1 MPRSYSPQQMEEI
14 LRRAMQREA
23 AGEISHADLLDAAQE
38 VGIDPSDVEA
48 AAQEL
53 DAEHADLEREGRIR
67 SELRKRALAAFGNY
81 LVINALAFTVD
92 ALTGPEQWFHWV
104 LLGSTAL
111 LLRRL
116 FVSLFPGER
125 ELERADKRLKKR
137 EDRELKH
144 RDRARWRRNRSERKK
159 QTADQFERAV
169 EEGVQALLKAAAD
182 KLEQYNS
189 TGAAPGPRVRVEG
202 APGQARDADERERR
216 ERGEE
221 AERSRGGPAGR
232 RSR

>member
-14 LRRAMQREA
+14 LRRAMRREA
-23 AGEISHADLLDAAQE
+23 AGEITHADLLEAAQE
-38 VGIDPSDVEA
+38 VGIDPNDVEA
-48 AAQEL
+48 AAQGL
-53 DAEHADLEREGRIR
+53 DAERADKAREERVR

-81 LVINALAFTVD
+81 LVINALAFTAD
-92 ALTGPEQWFHWV
+92 ALSGPGQWFHWV

-116 FVSLFPGER
+116 FLSLFPGER

-144 RDRARWRRNRSERKK
+144 RDRARWQRDRSERKK
-159 QTADQFERAV
+159 QTAEQFERAV
-169 EEGVQALLKAAAD
+169 EEGVQALLKVAAD
-182 KLEQYNS
+182 KLEHYNQAGS
-189 TGAAPGPRVRVEG
+189 APGPRVRVEPV
-202 APGQARDADERERR
+202 PGQARDADGRERS
-216 ERGEE
+216 EE
-221 AERSRGGPAGR
+221 AGRSRGVPPGR

>member
-23 AGEISHADLLDAAQE
+23 AGEISHADLLEAAQE
-38 VGIDPSDVEA
+38 VGIDPRDVEA

-53 DAEHADLEREGRIR
+53 DAEHADKAREGRIR

-81 LVINALAFTVD
+81 LVINALAFAVD
-92 ALTGPEQWFHWV
+92 ALTGPERWFHWV

-116 FVSLFPGER
+116 FLSLFPGER
-125 ELERADKRLKKR
+125 ELERADKRLRKR
-137 EDRELKH
+137 EDRELKQ
-144 RDRARWRRNRSERKK
+144 RDRARWHRNRDERKK
-159 QTADQFERAV
+159 QTAEQFERAV
-169 EEGVQALLKAAAD
+169 EEGVQALLKVAAD
-182 KLEQYNS
+182 KLEQYNHS
-189 TGAAPGPRVRVEG
+189 TGAPGPRVRVEPV
-202 APGQARDADERERR
+202 PGVARDAVEREAQ
-216 ERGEE
+216 EHGEGNP
-221 AERSRGGPAGR
+221 RSREEGPGR